1 MTDAVRHL
9 TAELASDAASLAFL
23 DLADLLRQR
32 RQFDAALTVSANGLA
47 RYPELADAHA
57 LRARILADSGD
68 GERAF
73 DNWMNALQLDPTHL
87 GAHKGLG
94 FLYYRAGDLSRA
106 LRHLQAA
113 VSNGAS
119 EPGIAA
125 AIARVESA
133 LAAEAAPPEVAAA
146 APAPAAT
153 ESTGVVG
160 SQEPARDATQ
170 PDRATNAA
178 ISPLPF
184 SIDAADV
191 PSDDDLFRG
200 LEGARDGLLLLD
212 QHGMRLGGGVRNED
226 GADVA
231 DAVAAQLAGVSREAA
246 RAARLLGLGSWV
258 SVTAECTR
266 GNAHL
271 VAPTATTILLTVRDA
286 SVPAGRLALLAD
298 RAAQVARRWLE
309 GLA

>member
-9 TAELASDAASLAFL
+9 TAELASDGASLAFL
-23 DLADLLRQR
+23 DLAELLRQR

-146 APAPAAT
+146 APAPAAI
-153 ESTGVVG
+153 
-160 SQEPARDATQ
+160 P
-170 PDRATNAA
+170 
-178 ISPLPF
+178 PLPF

-212 QHGMRLGGGVRNED
+212 QHGMRLGGGVRNDD

-258 SVTAECTR
+258 SVTAECAR